1 MGEGRG
7 AVLEVDREVKEV
19 VLRLDAFAVA
29 GELGV
34 FLGAVLVEDS
44 HESPLPAISKINSN
58 LYATQDK
65 SKDQ

>member
-7 AVLEVDREVKEV
+7 AVLEVDQEVKEV

-34 FLGAVLVEDS
+34 LHSAVLV
-44 HESPLPAISKINSN
+44 L
-58 LYATQDK
+58 QFF
-65 SKDQ
+65 